1 MEDEELRI
9 INEKRMKKLQ
19 QIINE
24 KELLKNIKEPL
35 DLDDSNFTQTIN
47 KYPLLLVDF
56 WAPWC
61 GPCRMMSP
69 IIDQVGKEYIGK
81 LVVGKVNVDENPNIS
96 SQFGISSIPTLI
108 LFKRGQ
114 AVNNIIGSVSKSR
127 IDEMVRTHIEW
138 YYFLVFTLS
147 LVSIFSN

>member
-1 MEDEELRI
+1 LLTLTKLEDEELRI

-19 QIINE
+19 QIVNE
-24 KELLKNIKEPL
+24 KELLKNIIEPL
-35 DLDDSNFTQTIN
+35 NLDDSDFVETIN
-47 KYPLLLVDF
+47 KFPLLLVDF

-69 IIDQVGKEYIGK
+69 IIDQVGKEYQGK

-96 SQFGISSIPTLI
+96 RQFGISSIPTLI

-127 IDEMVRTHIEW
+127 IDEMVRMHLE
-138 YYFLVFTLS
+138 
-147 LVSIFSN
+147 

>member
-1 MEDEELRI
+1 
-9 INEKRMKKLQ
+9 MKKLQ
-19 QIINE
+19 QIVNE

-35 DLDDSNFTQTIN
+35 NLDDSNFAQTIN

-96 SQFGISSIPTLI
+96 GQFGISSIPTLI

-114 AVNNIIGSVSKSR
+114 AVKSIIGSVSKSR
-127 IDEMVRTHIEW
+127 IDEMVKMHLE
-138 YYFLVFTLS
+138 
-147 LVSIFSN
+147 

>member
-1 MEDEELRI
+1 LEDEELRI

-24 KELLKNIKEPL
+24 KEVLKNIKEPL

-47 KYPLLLVDF
+47 KFPLLLIDF

-127 IDEMVRTHIEW
+127 IDEMVRTHIE
-138 YYFLVFTLS
+138 
-147 LVSIFSN
+147 

>member
-1 MEDEELRI
+1 MEDEELRV

-19 QIINE
+19 QIVNE

-35 DLDDSNFTQTIN
+35 KLDDSNFASTIN

-81 LVVGKVNVDENPNIS
+81 LVVGKVNVDENPHIS
-96 SQFGISSIPTLI
+96 GQFGISSIPTLI

-114 AVNNIIGSVSKSR
+114 VVNNIIGSVSKGR
-127 IDEMVRTHIEW
+127 IDEMVRMHLE
-138 YYFLVFTLS
+138 
-147 LVSIFSN
+147 

>member
-1 MEDEELRI
+1 
-9 INEKRMKKLQ
+9 MKKLQ
-19 QIINE
+19 QIVNE
-24 KELLKNIKEPL
+24 KELLENIKEPL
-35 DLDDSNFTQTIN
+35 DLDDSNFAQTIN

-69 IIDQVGKEYIGK
+69 IINQVGKEYIGK

-96 SQFGISSIPTLI
+96 RQFGISSIPTLI

-127 IDEMVRTHIEW
+127 IDEMVKIHLE
-138 YYFLVFTLS
+138 
-147 LVSIFSN
+147 

>member
-1 MEDEELRI
+1 LLTLTKLEDEELRI

-19 QIINE
+19 QIVNE

-35 DLDDSNFTQTIN
+35 NLDDSNFAQTID

-96 SQFGISSIPTLI
+96 GQFGISRIPTLI

-127 IDEMVRTHIEW
+127 IDEMVRMHLE
-138 YYFLVFTLS
+138 
-147 LVSIFSN
+147 

>member
-1 MEDEELRI
+1 LLTSTKLEDEELRI

-19 QIINE
+19 KIMNE
-24 KELLKNIKEPL
+24 KELLKNITEPL
-35 DLDDSNFTQTIN
+35 NLDDSDFTQTIN
-47 KYPLLLVDF
+47 KFPLLLVDF

-69 IIDQVGKEYIGK
+69 IIDQVGKEYQGK

-96 SQFGISSIPTLI
+96 RQFEISSIPTLI

-127 IDEMVRTHIEW
+127 IDEMVRMHLE
-138 YYFLVFTLS
+138 
-147 LVSIFSN
+147 

>member
-1 MEDEELRI
+1 LEDEELRI
-9 INEKRMKKLQ
+9 INERRMKKLQ
-19 QIINE
+19 QIVNE

-35 DLDDSNFTQTIN
+35 NLDDSNFAQTIN

-96 SQFGISSIPTLI
+96 GQFGISSIPTLI

-114 AVNNIIGSVSKSR
+114 VVNNIIGSVSKSR
-127 IDEMVRTHIEW
+127 IDEMVKMHLE
-138 YYFLVFTLS
+138 
-147 LVSIFSN
+147 

>member
-19 QIINE
+19 QIVNE

-35 DLDDSNFTQTIN
+35 NLDDSNFAQTIN

-96 SQFGISSIPTLI
+96 GQFGISSIPTFI

-114 AVNNIIGSVSKSR
+114 VVNNIIGSVSKSR
-127 IDEMVRTHIEW
+127 IDEMVKMHLE
-138 YYFLVFTLS
+138 
-147 LVSIFSN
+147 

>member
-1 MEDEELRI
+1 LLTSTKLEDEELRI

-19 QIINE
+19 EIVNE
-24 KELLKNIKEPL
+24 KELLKNITEPL
-35 DLDDSNFTQTIN
+35 NLDDSDFTETIN
-47 KYPLLLVDF
+47 KFPLLLVDF

-69 IIDQVGKEYIGK
+69 VIDQVGKDYQGK

-96 SQFGISSIPTLI
+96 RQFGISSIPTLI

-114 AVNNIIGSVSKSR
+114 VVNNIIGSVSKSR
-127 IDEMVRTHIEW
+127 IDEMVRLHLE
-138 YYFLVFTLS
+138 
-147 LVSIFSN
+147 

>member
-19 QIINE
+19 QIVNE
-24 KELLKNIKEPL
+24 KELFKNIKEPL
-35 DLDDSNFTQTIN
+35 NLDDSNFAQTIN
-47 KYPLLLVDF
+47 KYPLVLVDF

-96 SQFGISSIPTLI
+96 AQFGISSIPTLI

-127 IDEMVRTHIEW
+127 IDEMVKMH
-138 YYFLVFTLS
+138 LV
-147 LVSIFSN
+147 

>member
-1 MEDEELRI
+1 MLTSTKLEDEELRI

-19 QIINE
+19 QIMNE
-24 KELLKNIKEPL
+24 KELLKNITEPL
-35 DLDDSNFTQTIN
+35 NLDDSDFTQTIN
-47 KYPLLLVDF
+47 KFPLLLVDF

-69 IIDQVGKEYIGK
+69 IIDQVGKEYQGK

-96 SQFGISSIPTLI
+96 RQFEISSIPMLI
-108 LFKRGQ
+108 LFKSGQ

-127 IDEMVRTHIEW
+127 IDEMVRMH
-138 YYFLVFTLS
+138 LK
-147 LVSIFSN
+147 

>member
-1 MEDEELRI
+1 LEDEELRI

-19 QIINE
+19 QIVNE

-35 DLDDSNFTQTIN
+35 NLDDSNFAQTIN

-81 LVVGKVNVDENPNIS
+81 LVVGKVNVDENPHIS
-96 SQFGISSIPTLI
+96 GQFGISSIPTLI

-114 AVNNIIGSVSKSR
+114 SVSNIIGSVSKSR
-127 IDEMVRTHIEW
+127 IDEMVRMHLE
-138 YYFLVFTLS
+138 
-147 LVSIFSN
+147 

>member
-1 MEDEELRI
+1 LEDEELRI

-19 QIINE
+19 QIVNE

-35 DLDDSNFTQTIN
+35 NLDDSNFAQTIN

-81 LVVGKVNVDENPNIS
+81 LVVGKVNVDENPHIS
-96 SQFGISSIPTLI
+96 GQFGISSIPTLI

-114 AVNNIIGSVSKSR
+114 TVNNIIGSVSKSR
-127 IDEMVRTHIEW
+127 IDEMVRMHLE
-138 YYFLVFTLS
+138 
-147 LVSIFSN
+147 

>member
-9 INEKRMKKLQ
+9 INEKRMKRLQ
-19 QIINE
+19 QIVNE

-35 DLDDSNFTQTIN
+35 NLDDSNFAQTIN

-96 SQFGISSIPTLI
+96 GQFGISSIPTLI

-114 AVNNIIGSVSKSR
+114 VVNNIIGSVSKSR
-127 IDEMVRTHIEW
+127 IDEMVKMHLE
-138 YYFLVFTLS
+138 
-147 LVSIFSN
+147 

>member
-19 QIINE
+19 QIVNE

-35 DLDDSNFTQTIN
+35 NLDDSNFAQTIN

-96 SQFGISSIPTLI
+96 GQFGISSIPTLI

-114 AVNNIIGSVSKSR
+114 VVNNIIGSVSKSR
-127 IDEMVRTHIEW
+127 IAEMVKMHLE
-138 YYFLVFTLS
+138 
-147 LVSIFSN
+147 

>member
-1 MEDEELRI
+1 MEDEELRL

-19 QIINE
+19 QIVNE

-35 DLDDSNFTQTIN
+35 KLDDSNFASTMN

-81 LVVGKVNVDENPNIS
+81 LVVGKVNVDENPHIS
-96 SQFGISSIPTLI
+96 GQFGISSIPTLI

-114 AVNNIIGSVSKSR
+114 VVNNIIGSVSKGR
-127 IDEMVRTHIEW
+127 IDEMVRMHLE
-138 YYFLVFTLS
+138 
-147 LVSIFSN
+147 

>member
-1 MEDEELRI
+1 
-9 INEKRMKKLQ
+9 MKKLQ
-19 QIINE
+19 QIVNE

-35 DLDDSNFTQTIN
+35 NLDDSNFAQTIN

-96 SQFGISSIPTLI
+96 GQFGISSIPTLI

-127 IDEMVRTHIEW
+127 IDEMVKIH
-138 YYFLVFTLS
+138 LD
-147 LVSIFSN
+147 

>member
-1 MEDEELRI
+1 
-9 INEKRMKKLQ
+9 MKKLQ
-19 QIINE
+19 QIVNE

-35 DLDDSNFTQTIN
+35 NLDDSNFAQTIN

-69 IIDQVGKEYIGK
+69 IIDQVGKEYVGK

-96 SQFGISSIPTLI
+96 GQFGISSIPTLI

-114 AVNNIIGSVSKSR
+114 VVNNIIGSVSKSR
-127 IDEMVRTHIEW
+127 IDEMVKMHLE
-138 YYFLVFTLS
+138 
-147 LVSIFSN
+147 

>member
-1 MEDEELRI
+1 LEDEELRI

-19 QIINE
+19 RIVNE
-24 KELLKNIKEPL
+24 KELLKNITEPL
-35 DLDDSNFTQTIN
+35 NLDDSDFAETIN
-47 KYPLLLVDF
+47 KFPLLLVDF

-69 IIDQVGKEYIGK
+69 IVDQVGKEYQGK

-96 SQFGISSIPTLI
+96 RQFGISSIPTLI

-127 IDEMVRTHIEW
+127 IDEMVRMHLE
-138 YYFLVFTLS
+138 
-147 LVSIFSN
+147 

>member
-19 QIINE
+19 QIVNE

-35 DLDDSNFTQTIN
+35 NLDDSNFAQTIN

-81 LVVGKVNVDENPNIS
+81 LVVGKVNVDESPNIS
-96 SQFGISSIPTLI
+96 GQFGISSIPTLI

-127 IDEMVRTHIEW
+127 IDEMVKMHLE
-138 YYFLVFTLS
+138 
-147 LVSIFSN
+147 

>member
-1 MEDEELRI
+1 
-9 INEKRMKKLQ
+9 MKKLQ
-19 QIINE
+19 QIVNE

-35 DLDDSNFTQTIN
+35 NLDDSNFAQTIN

-96 SQFGISSIPTLI
+96 GQFGISSIPTLI

-114 AVNNIIGSVSKSR
+114 VVNNIIGSVSKSR
-127 IDEMVRTHIEW
+127 IDETVKMHLE
-138 YYFLVFTLS
+138 
-147 LVSIFSN
+147 

>member
-1 MEDEELRI
+1 
-9 INEKRMKKLQ
+9 MKKLQ
-19 QIINE
+19 QIVNE

-35 DLDDSNFTQTIN
+35 NLDDSNFAQTIN
-47 KYPLLLVDF
+47 KYPLVLVDF

-96 SQFGISSIPTLI
+96 GQFGISSIPTLI

-114 AVNNIIGSVSKSR
+114 VVNNIIGSVSKSR
-127 IDEMVRTHIEW
+127 IDEMVKMHLE
-138 YYFLVFTLS
+138 
-147 LVSIFSN
+147 

>member
-1 MEDEELRI
+1 
-9 INEKRMKKLQ
+9 MKKLQ
-19 QIINE
+19 QIVNE

-35 DLDDSNFTQTIN
+35 NLDDSNFAQTIN

-81 LVVGKVNVDENPNIS
+81 LVVGKVNVDENPHIS
-96 SQFGISSIPTLI
+96 GQFGISSIPTLI

-127 IDEMVRTHIEW
+127 IDEMVRMHIE
-138 YYFLVFTLS
+138 
-147 LVSIFSN
+147 